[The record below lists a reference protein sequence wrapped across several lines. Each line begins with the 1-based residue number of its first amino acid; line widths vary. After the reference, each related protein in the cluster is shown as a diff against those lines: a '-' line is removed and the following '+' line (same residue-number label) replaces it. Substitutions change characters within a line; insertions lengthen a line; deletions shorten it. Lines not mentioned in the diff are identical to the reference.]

1 MKPSLAELEAL
12 ALALTLDVALNVS
25 GVVLPGS
32 TSYTVFPIGLLGDG
46 SLAAL
51 PVVDAGA

>member
-1 MKPSLAELEAL
+1 M
-12 ALALTLDVALNVS
+12 TLDVALSVPR
-25 GVVLPGS
+25 VVLSGS
-32 TSYTVFPIGLLGDG
+32 TSYTVFPIGVAGDG